1 MTGLMIFLGIC
12 FLIGMIPLGVSVVYD
27 EDGTVVRVIAGP
39 LKLLVFPRPKKAKKE
54 TPPKPAAE
62 EAKKEQK
69 AKKSKQTDDIPDGP
83 PDGAPSKKLPKPKQG
98 GSMLDFIP
106 LVDVAVDMLSG
117 LGRRLRVN
125 TLQLRLTMAGD
136 DPCDLAVNYGK
147 AQAAGAALL
156 AQLDRFL
163 VIKHQDVEI
172 QCDFVADEM
181 KILARLDLTI
191 TIGRI
196 LSLGVVYGFRGL
208 ITFLKINKQ
217 RKGGASL

>member
-1 MTGLMIFLGIC
+1 MTGLLIFLGIC

-27 EDGTVVRVIAGP
+27 EDGTEVRVIAGQ
-39 LKLLVFPRPKKAKKE
+39 LKILVFPRPKKQKKE
-54 TPPKPAAE
+54 TAPKPATE
-62 EAKKEQK
+62 KPKQDKKV
-69 AKKSKQTDDIPDGP
+69 KKTKQTDDIPDGP
-83 PDGAPSKKLPKPKQG
+83 PQGAPGKKLPKARQG
-98 GSMLDFIP
+98 GSLLDFLP

-125 TLQLRLTMAGD
+125 YLQLRLTMAGD

-172 QCDFVADEM
+172 LCDFVADEM

-191 TIGRI
+191 TIGRM
-196 LSLGVVYGFRGL
+196 LSLVVVYGLRGL